1 MQVTQ
6 EIKPTNRYDHSL
18 GELFSEL
25 IQDAAI
31 LVRQEVALAKA
42 EVSRKISSV
51 GKKAGIIAVG
61 GVIAFA
67 GFLVL
72 LAALVLGIATTGLP
86 LWASA
91 LIVGGVLF
99 FLGGIFVIGA
109 LMALKHTDPVPRQT
123 LETLKEDIQWARQK
137 TH

>member
-1 MQVTQ
+1 MESSRKRGTFARSLASSRQQNHIGGHRAEQDACSALEEMSEVRMQVTQ

-61 GVIAFA
+61 GAI
-67 GFLVL
+67 
-72 LAALVLGIATTGLP
+72 
-86 LWASA
+86 
-91 LIVGGVLF
+91 
-99 FLGGIFVIGA
+99 
-109 LMALKHTDPVPRQT
+109 
-123 LETLKEDIQWARQK
+123 
-137 TH
+137 